1 MKTKKILIWG
11 EAGVG
16 KTTFCSKFLQD
27 WAIVVKENEGK
38 GQELTEEQKSEL
50 EKLTEEQRS
59 KLNNIGLLL
68 FIVLRD
74 IGQGAKTVK
83 DIITSQLGFHK
94 EGTYLSQCGLENQL
108 LYILQNVSEHTKLVL
123 LMDGFD
129 EISDKDENIE
139 DAITGRTYQNIR
151 CITTC
156 RPHATGGIVLEVDIE
171 IRLKGFSEAH
181 AKSFVEMYARIKYT
195 DQNKIGSFVKET
207 MNQIESSADLLEMS
221 TNPSMLQLLCLLS
234 WNKVKIGKNR
244 TSVFKHYTCYLLNQN
259 HIKLGNKER
268 SYTEKTLYDL
278 YHQNL
283 LDAGKVALM
292 GLKQNQLQLVFS
304 KSEVF
309 QVGGKAIF
317 DIGFL
322 TELPSTSTDSV
333 KVQFKHKM
341 LQEYLAA
348 YYVVNSPADEGLRI
362 LMEFCSTSKSLM
374 GSKIILEFVLNMSEN
389 LGTKIQEQVAN
400 FSSSLDSDDGVNPES
415 RTAFLISMLEGNET
429 LKFPLP
435 AVIDLDLWKYDF
447 GSGKY
452 TKSALGRFFGMD
464 AHFVR
469 KINISL
475 GLYTRLNMI
484 LNSKIDC
491 VDELSIQNYYRW
503 SETDDDDL
511 CHAMNKMKPG
521 LLRITNCQEKLIKKD
536 TILLI
541 LQYVHSLV
549 LEKFVLK
556 REHFFLILRT
566 GLHLTYFKVHESGLK
581 IDGVVIEAVSKLSS
595 DIKLDISGKEITL
608 IHKSATMKSLS
619 ICNRGIQID
628 TEIAEAVSRIPDHTE
643 LDLSGNQVTDK
654 SAAITLIHKSAT
666 MKSLNIHNCTS
677 NCGIQIDKEIAEA
690 VCRLPDH
697 TQLDLSGNQVTDKSA
712 CITLIH
718 KAATM
723 KSLNIHDCMSNCGIQ
738 IDTEIA
744 EAVSRLPDHTQL
756 DLSGNQVTDKSACIT
771 LIHKTATMKSLNI
784 HDCMSNCGIQIDTE
798 IAEAVSRLPDHT
810 QLDLSGNQVTDKSA
824 CITLIHKA
832 ATMKS
837 LNIHDCMSNCGIQI
851 DTEIA
856 EAVSRL
862 PDHTQLDLSG
872 NQVTDK
878 SACITLIHKTA
889 TMKSLNIHDCMSNC
903 GIQIDT
909 EIAEAVSRLPDHT
922 QLDLSGNKV
931 TGKSVCI
938 KLIHK
943 AATMKSLSM
952 CNCGMQIDTDIAEVV
967 SMVPDHTQLDLS
979 GNKIT
984 DNSACIT
991 LIHKA
996 VTMKSLSI
1004 HNCMNNCGIKI
1015 GKKIAEAVS
1024 RLPDYSQ
1031 LDLSGNQVTDKSV
1044 CITLIH
1050 KATTIKSLSICYC
1063 DIRID
1068 TEIAE
1073 AVSRVP
1079 DHTQLDLSGN
1089 HVTDKAACITLIHKA
1104 VTMKSLNIHNC
1115 ISNCGINIGTKI
1127 AEAVSRLPDDMQLD
1141 LSGNQVTDK
1150 SACIKLLHKSATMKS
1165 LIIHNCMSKSG
1176 IQIDSE
1182 IAEAVSRLSDD
1193 MQLDLSGNQVTNK
1206 SACITLL
1213 HKSATMKSL
1222 NIHNCMSKSGIQID
1236 TEIAEA
1242 VSRLPDHTQLDLS
1255 GNQVTDKSAC
1265 ITLIHKA
1272 ATMKSLNIHDCM
1284 SNCGIQ
1290 IDTEIAE
1297 AVSRLPD
1304 HTQLDMSGN
1313 CVRGEDTCI
1322 TLIHKAAKMK
1332 SLNIHN
1338 CMSNCGIQID
1348 TEIAEAVSCL
1358 PDHTEFDLSCNKFT
1372 DKSASIALIH
1382 KAATLKSLRMCNC
1395 GIQID
1400 TEIAEAV
1407 SRLPDHTQLDL
1418 SGNKVTK
1425 KSACITL
1432 INKAATMKSLSICY
1446 CGIRIDTEI
1455 AEAVS
1460 RLPDHTQLDLSG
1472 NQVTDKSAC
1481 ITLIHKAVT
1490 MKSLSI
1496 CFCGIEVDAKIEEA
1510 VSMIPDHTELDLSG
1524 NQVTD
1529 KYVCIT
1535 LIHKAAVLKSLRMCN
1550 CGIEIDAEI
1559 AEAVSRLP
1567 DDKWLDLSGN
1577 QVTDKSACIT
1587 LIHKAATMKS
1597 LFICFCGINID
1608 AKIAEA
1614 VSRIPDHTQ
1623 LDLSG
1628 NQVTDKSACITLIN
1642 KATTIKSFNIHDCVS
1657 KCGIDTETEIAGA
1670 VSRLPDHTQLDLSGN
1685 QVRDKSACI
1694 TLIHKVETMKSLSI
1708 CYCGIEIDTKRAEA
1722 ISRLPDH
1729 SHLDL
1734 SGHQFTDKYVC
1745 ITLIHRA
1752 ATLKSLRMCN
1762 CGIEIDAKIAEAVSR
1777 LPDHTQLDLS
1787 GNQVTDKSACITLI
1801 HKAANMKSLNIH
1813 NCMTNCGIQID
1824 TEIAEAVSRLPDHT
1838 QLDLSGNQVTDKS
1851 ACITLFHKAANMK
1864 SLNIHNCMTKCGI
1877 QIDTDIAEAVSR
1889 LPDHTQ
1895 FDLSGNQVTD
1905 KSACSTLI
1913 HKAANMKSLNIH
1925 NCMTNCG
1932 IQIDTEIAE
1941 AVSRL
1946 PDHTQLDLS
1955 GNYITKM
1962 EPCLL
1967 SRILLYMTKQ
1977 EKISID
1983 GWGITVDE
1991 DIVRALSKLSKLQT
2005 LILNYDYSGN
2015 KLTPR
2020 ASSELPHT
2028 VSSMPHLQVLFL
2040 DDCDISNDVMV
2051 ALTDSLYKHCPL
2063 LKELS
2068 LDYNHL
2074 SSGVWEVL
2082 RHIQQMKNLRWLWLD
2097 WNPCVKDDKH
2107 RDKIKTTLHRS
2118 NPNLRL
2124 GPL

>member
-74 IGQGAKTVK
+74 TGQGAKTVK

-108 LYILQNVSEHTKLVL
+108 LYILKNVSEHTKLVL

-139 DAITGRTYQNIR
+139 DVITGRTYQNIH

-171 IRLKGFSEAH
+171 IRLKGFSEAQ

-234 WNKVKIGKNR
+234 WDKVKIGKNR
-244 TSVFKHYTCYLLNQN
+244 TSVFKHYTCYLLNQY
-259 HIKLGNKER
+259 HIKLGNKEM
-268 SYTEKTLYDL
+268 SYTEKTLYGL
-278 YHQNL
+278 YHHDL

-317 DIGFL
+317 GIGFL

-348 YYVVNSPADEGLRI
+348 YYVVNSPADEGLQI

-374 GSKIILEFVLNMSEN
+374 GSKVILEFVLNMSEN

-452 TKSALGRFFGMD
+452 TKSALARFFGMD

-511 CHAMNKMKPG
+511 CNAMNQMKPG
-521 LLRITNCQEKLIKKD
+521 LLRITNCQEKLIKKH

-549 LEKFVLK
+549 LENFFLK
-556 REHFFLILRT
+556 REHFFLILKT
-566 GLHLTYFKVHESGLK
+566 GHHLIFFKVHESGLK
-581 IDGVVIEAVSKLSS
+581 IDGEVIEAVSILSS

-608 IHKSATMKSLS
+608 IHKSATVKSLS
-619 ICNRGIQID
+619 IC
-628 TEIAEAVSRIPDHTE
+628 
-643 LDLSGNQVTDK
+643 
-654 SAAITLIHKSAT
+654 
-666 MKSLNIHNCTS
+666 
-677 NCGIQIDKEIAEA
+677 
-690 VCRLPDH
+690 
-697 TQLDLSGNQVTDKSA
+697 
-712 CITLIH
+712 
-718 KAATM
+718 
-723 KSLNIHDCMSNCGIQ
+723 NCGIQ

-756 DLSGNQVTDKSACIT
+756 DLSGNQVTDKAACIKLIHKAVTMKSLNIHNCMSNSDIEIDTEIAEAVSRLPDHTELDLSGKKVTDKSACIA
-771 LIHKTATMKSLNI
+771 LIHKAATLKSLRMCNCGIQIDTEIAEAVSRLPDHTQLVLSGNQVTNKSASITLLHKAATMKSLKI
-784 HDCMSNCGIQIDTE
+784 HDCMSNCGIQIDKE

-878 SACITLIHKTA
+878 SACITLIHKAA
-889 TMKSLNIHDCMSNC
+889 TMKSLSICNC
-903 GIQIDT
+903 GMQIDT
-909 EIAEAVSRLPDHT
+909 EIAEA
-922 QLDLSGNKV
+922 
-931 TGKSVCI
+931 
-938 KLIHK
+938 
-943 AATMKSLSM
+943 
-952 CNCGMQIDTDIAEVV
+952 V

-984 DNSACIT
+984 DDSACIT

-1004 HNCMNNCGIKI
+1004 HNCMNNCDIKI
-1015 GKKIAEAVS
+1015 GTKIAEAVS

-1050 KATTIKSLSICYC
+1050 KAATIKSLSICYC
-1063 DIRID
+1063 GIRID

-1073 AVSRVP
+1073 AVSRLP
-1079 DHTQLDLSGN
+1079 DHTELDLSAN

-1115 ISNCGINIGTKI
+1115 MSNCGINIGTKI
-1127 AEAVSRLPDDMQLD
+1127 VEAVSRLPDDMQLD

-1150 SACIKLLHKSATMKS
+1150 SACITLLHKSATMKS
-1165 LIIHNCMSKSG
+1165 LNIHNCMSKSG
-1176 IQIDSE
+1176 IQIDTE

-1193 MQLDLSGNQVTNK
+1193 MQLDLSGNKVTNK

-1236 TEIAEA
+1236 TEIAVAVSRLPDHTQLDLSGNQVTDKSACILLIHKAANMKSLNIHNCMTNCGIQIDTEIAVA

-1272 ATMKSLNIHDCM
+1272 ATMKSLNIHDC
-1284 SNCGIQ
+1284 I
-1290 IDTEIAE
+1290 
-1297 AVSRLPD
+1297 
-1304 HTQLDMSGN
+1304 
-1313 CVRGEDTCI
+1313 
-1322 TLIHKAAKMK
+1322 
-1332 SLNIHN
+1332 
-1338 CMSNCGIQID
+1338 SNCGIQID

-1358 PDHTEFDLSCNKFT
+1358 PDHTEFDLSCNQYT

-1407 SRLPDHTQLDL
+1407 SRLSGHSQLDL
-1418 SGNKVTK
+1418 SGNEVTDK
-1425 KSACITL
+1425 AACITL
-1432 INKAATMKSLSICY
+1432 IQKAATMKSLS
-1446 CGIRIDTEI
+1446 
-1455 AEAVS
+1455 
-1460 RLPDHTQLDLSG
+1460 
-1472 NQVTDKSAC
+1472 
-1481 ITLIHKAVT
+1481 
-1490 MKSLSI
+1490 
-1496 CFCGIEVDAKIEEA
+1496 
-1510 VSMIPDHTELDLSG
+1510 
-1524 NQVTD
+1524 
-1529 KYVCIT
+1529 
-1535 LIHKAAVLKSLRMCN
+1535 MCN
-1550 CGIEIDAEI
+1550 
-1559 AEAVSRLP
+1559 
-1567 DDKWLDLSGN
+1567 
-1577 QVTDKSACIT
+1577 
-1587 LIHKAATMKS
+1587 
-1597 LFICFCGINID
+1597 F
-1608 AKIAEA
+1608 
-1614 VSRIPDHTQ
+1614 
-1623 LDLSG
+1623 
-1628 NQVTDKSACITLIN
+1628 
-1642 KATTIKSFNIHDCVS
+1642 
-1657 KCGIDTETEIAGA
+1657 
-1670 VSRLPDHTQLDLSGN
+1670 
-1685 QVRDKSACI
+1685 
-1694 TLIHKVETMKSLSI
+1694 
-1708 CYCGIEIDTKRAEA
+1708 
-1722 ISRLPDH
+1722 
-1729 SHLDL
+1729 
-1734 SGHQFTDKYVC
+1734 
-1745 ITLIHRA
+1745 
-1752 ATLKSLRMCN
+1752 
-1762 CGIEIDAKIAEAVSR
+1762 
-1777 LPDHTQLDLS
+1777 
-1787 GNQVTDKSACITLI
+1787 
-1801 HKAANMKSLNIH
+1801 
-1813 NCMTNCGIQID
+1813 GIQID

-1838 QLDLSGNQVTDKS
+1838 QLDLSGNDIIK
-1851 ACITLFHKAANMK
+1851 MK
-1864 SLNIHNCMTKCGI
+1864 
-1877 QIDTDIAEAVSR
+1877 
-1889 LPDHTQ
+1889 P
-1895 FDLSGNQVTD
+1895 
-1905 KSACSTLI
+1905 
-1913 HKAANMKSLNIH
+1913 
-1925 NCMTNCG
+1925 
-1932 IQIDTEIAE
+1932 
-1941 AVSRL
+1941 
-1946 PDHTQLDLS
+1946 
-1955 GNYITKM
+1955 Y
-1962 EPCLL
+1962 LL

-1977 EKISID
+1977 EKIDID

-1991 DIVRALSKLSKLQT
+1991 DIVRALSKLSKLHT
-2005 LILNYDYSGN
+2005 LIINNYYSMN
-2015 KLTPR
+2015 KLTTR
-2020 ASSELPHT
+2020 ESSELPHT
-2028 VSSMPHLQVLFL
+2028 VSSMPHLQDLCL

-2068 LDYNHL
+2068 LEYNHL

-2082 RHIQQMKNLRWLWLD
+2082 EHIQQMKNLKKLWLVG
-2097 WNPCVKDDKH
+2097 NPCVKDDKQ
-2107 RDKIKTTLHRS
+2107 RDKIEATLHRS
-2118 NPNLRL
+2118 NPVLEVWLNNE
-2124 GPL
+2124 